1 MNNILLLI
9 VTIHW
14 SVALGMYLAASTKLS
29 IPQFMM
35 LVLVFRYMMLS
46 YGA

>member
-1 MNNILLLI
+1 MNSLLI
-9 VTIHW
+9 LIVVIHW
-14 SVALGMYLAASTKLS
+14 SVALGMYFAASTRLS
-29 IPQFMM
+29 IPQFLM

>member
-1 MNNILLLI
+1 MNSLLI
-9 VTIHW
+9 LIVIIHW
-14 SVALGMYLAASTKLS
+14 SVALGMYFAASTRLY
-29 IPQFMM
+29 IPQFLM